1 MSKNADKNNISY
13 PERQI
18 LETQPDFSQFRGKRL
33 DKQPNLLVDGLVHV
47 LLTVIGAALLMVIVY
62 VLFNYINW

>member
-18 LETQPDFSQFRGKRL
+18 LETPPDFSQFRGKRL

>member
-1 MSKNADKNNISY
+1 MSKNTEKNNISY
-13 PERQI
+13 RERQI
-18 LETQPDFSQFRGKRL
+18 LETPPDFSQFRGKRL

-47 LLTVIGAALLMVIVY
+47 LLTGIGAALLMAIVY

>member
-1 MSKNADKNNISY
+1 MSKQVEKNTFSFSD
-13 PERQI
+13 RQI
-18 LETQPDFSQFRGKRL
+18 ADTPPDFSQFKGNRL

-47 LLTVIGAALLMVIVY
+47 FLTAIGAALLMAIAY